1 MKALGRLAVILAL
14 AAVPGTVRAGGPAVV
29 ELFTAQGCAP
39 CKDANRLLARIADR
53 PGVIALT
60 WPVDYWDY
68 LGWKDTFAQ
77 PAFTVRQKAYAHRLG
92 PRDVYTPQV
101 VVNGAGQASGDDE
114 AAVEGLIDKAEHSR
128 GHKPRIRWMGHSRLT
143 VGGGAIAGR
152 RPAADVWL
160 VRYDPREQD
169 VAVTAGDNRG
179 STVTQRNIVRQ
190 VVRLGGWTGRL
201 TAFKVPP
208 ADEPGLGAAVIVEA
222 THGGPIL
229 AASAARGR
237 GS

>member
-14 AAVPGTVRAGGPAVV
+14 GAVPGSVRAGGPVVV

-39 CKDANRLLARIADR
+39 CKDANHLVARVADR

-77 PAFTVRQKAYAHRLG
+77 PAYTLRQKAYAHRLG

-101 VVNGAGQASGDDE
+101 VVNGAGQASGDDD
-114 AAVEGLIDKAEHSR
+114 AAVERLIDKS
-128 GHKPRIRWMGHSRLT
+128 GHGHRRLPKIRWAAHGRL
-143 VGGGAIAGR
+143 IIGR
-152 RPAADVWL
+152 GVTPTHAAADVWL

-169 VAVTAGDNRG
+169 VTVTAGDNRG
-179 STVTQRNIVRQ
+179 ATVIQKNVVRQ
-190 VVRLGGWTGRL
+190 IVRLGAWTGRPG
-201 TAFKVPP
+201 TFKLPP
-208 ADEPGLGAAVIVEA
+208 ASEPGLGAAVIVQVA
-222 THGGPIL
+222 RGGVIL
-229 AASAARGR
+229 AAADAKARK
-237 GS
+237 S